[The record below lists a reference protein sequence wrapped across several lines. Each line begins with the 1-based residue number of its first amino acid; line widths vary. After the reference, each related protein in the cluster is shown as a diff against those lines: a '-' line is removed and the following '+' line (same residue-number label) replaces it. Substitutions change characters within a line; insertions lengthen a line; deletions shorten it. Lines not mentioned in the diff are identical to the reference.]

1 MPTPVTV
8 TSFEVIGQRPL
19 DQRDP
24 LGVRFTR
31 SARLC
36 ARLSARAVRSNPG
49 STRRGHSM
57 KTHFV
62 MMASYNAWANARLF
76 RMAGAL
82 ADELYRK
89 EVGAYFKSLH
99 GTLNH
104 LLVADRIWM
113 RRLTGSGDH
122 PEKLNAMLFDDLS
135 SLHAAR
141 VAEDSRIIGFVQ
153 GLAEPAFEE
162 GLDYRT
168 LNGAP
173 QRQPRREI
181 LAHLFNHQTHHRGQA
196 HAILTVLGVTEPDP
210 LDLLIMQREQS

>member
-1 MPTPVTV
+1 
-8 TSFEVIGQRPL
+8 
-19 DQRDP
+19 
-24 LGVRFTR
+24 
-31 SARLC
+31 
-36 ARLSARAVRSNPG
+36 
-49 STRRGHSM
+49 M
-57 KTHFV
+57 KTHFA

-113 RRLTGSGDH
+113 RRLTGLGDH
-122 PEKLNAMLFDDLS
+122 PDKLNAIIFDDLS

-141 VAEDSRIIGFVQ
+141 VEEDSRIIGFVQ
-153 GLAEPAFEE
+153 GLAEPSFEE
-162 GLDYRT
+162 DLDYRM

-196 HAILTVLGVTEPDP
+196 HVILTILGVTEPDP
-210 LDLLIMQREQS
+210 LDLLIMQRDHIARA